1 MSYVILAFTHMQTG
15 NHPGKKNQF
24 EENFGGK
31 DILERKKIILVKKH
45 QPSGARGT
53 RSPSATPQCLQC
65 CRGQLTLP
73 ESENGD
79 HLSIVISALWSTFA
93 QLVFRSEQ
101 LSVCLPPLG
110 EANESWNPQM
120 EKRSTFLFSNINFHY
135 LKVFHPSTPDK
146 KINGKK

>member
-15 NHPGKKNQF
+15 SHPGKKNQF

-53 RSPSATPQCLQC
+53 RSLSATPQCLQC

-79 HLSIVISALWSTFA
+79 HLSIVISAL
-93 QLVFRSEQ
+93 
-101 LSVCLPPLG
+101 
-110 EANESWNPQM
+110 
-120 EKRSTFLFSNINFHY
+120 
-135 LKVFHPSTPDK
+135 
-146 KINGKK
+146 